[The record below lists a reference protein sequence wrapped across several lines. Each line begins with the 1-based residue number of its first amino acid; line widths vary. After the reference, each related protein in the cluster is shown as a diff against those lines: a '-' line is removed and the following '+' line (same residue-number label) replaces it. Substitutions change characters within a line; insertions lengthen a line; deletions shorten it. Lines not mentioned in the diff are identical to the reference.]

1 MKNENLTINELEYSC
16 NSKNITLLKIN
27 EEWLRE
33 FGKEG
38 NDLREVL
45 LHLSDKIFNSKDFF
59 VAQRIIAL
67 INLVKSIRALFKEKS
82 YIYSINLVVR
92 NLNAYRNNE
101 KSEKNYIKAQDKK
114 VVIDSLIILAFSN
127 GYNDLLKS
135 LYVK

>member
-1 MKNENLTINELEYSC
+1 MKNLTINELEYSC
-16 NSKNITLLKIN
+16 DSKNITLLKIN
-27 EEWLRE
+27 ENWLRE

-59 VAQRIIAL
+59 VAQKIIAL
-67 INLVKSIRALFKEKS
+67 TNLVKSIRALFKEKS

-101 KSEKNYIKAQDKK
+101 KTGKNFIKVQDKK
-114 VVIDSLIILAFSN
+114 VVINSLIILAFSN
-127 GYNDLLKS
+127 SFNDLLKS